1 MPTNE
6 IQTPQVDGYGSVG
19 CTIVL
24 VKLHKYKLALV
35 HFFLKLLFLHHVQV
49 LQVMGVDE
57 LTILSYK
64 VTYSTVWKD

>member
-6 IQTPQVDGYGSVG
+6 IQTPQVDGYGSVVG

-49 LQVMGVDE
+49 LQAMGVHE
-57 LTILSYK
+57 LM
-64 VTYSTVWKD
+64 